1 MKKSTNKNK
10 FIINVSSVEGKFTKN
25 KKLSRHVHTNMAK
38 ASLNMMTHSLSME
51 YEKDRI
57 YMYSVD
63 PGWVSNQFPSDYN
76 ASKEFEQYLTFEDA
90 ASRICY
96 PIYTKLQ
103 EEVIKDAGTLWKDY
117 RIQEY

>member
-63 PGWVSNQFPSDYN
+63 HGWV
-76 ASKEFEQYLTFEDA
+76 
-90 ASRICY
+90 
-96 PIYTKLQ
+96 
-103 EEVIKDAGTLWKDY
+103 
-117 RIQEY
+117 